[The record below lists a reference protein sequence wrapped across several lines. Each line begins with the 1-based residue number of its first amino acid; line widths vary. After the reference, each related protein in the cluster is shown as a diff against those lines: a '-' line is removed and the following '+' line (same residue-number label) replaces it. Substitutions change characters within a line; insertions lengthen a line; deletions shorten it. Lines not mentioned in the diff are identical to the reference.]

1 MESLHIELASHEASA
16 ILTLSGRFDFK
27 TRQIFKDAA
36 SRVLSGPQLQVI
48 ELELSKLNYLDS
60 SALGLLLD
68 HWSEAKGRGIQVIIS
83 NPRGSVAQA
92 LDIAQFGKLFTIR
105 GVARPD

>member
-1 MESLHIELASHEASA
+1 MESLHIELAAHEVSA
-16 ILTLSGRFDFK
+16 TLSLSGRFDFK
-27 TRQIFKDAA
+27 TRLIFKDAMTRILA
-36 SRVLSGPQLQVI
+36 SSQLQTI

-68 HWSEAKGRGIQVIIS
+68 HWSEAKSRGIQVTLS

-92 LDIAQFGKLFTIR
+92 LDIAQFNKLFTIR
-105 GVARPD
+105 GSA